1 MTGTDSGDY
10 FLGHSDAEIERLAQQ
25 SAFYRD
31 ATEALLKS
39 AGLAPG
45 MRVLD
50 IGSGA
55 GDVSLL
61 AAEMVG
67 PSGAV
72 LGIDRTVAAV
82 NAARRRVAAL
92 EIRRIT
98 FAVAELE
105 SFVADGPF
113 DALIGRF
120 LLMYLPDPA
129 ATLRLLFRSLK
140 SGAVIAFLEM
150 EMRSARGYPD
160 APLFGRCIDWY
171 SAAIELAGFRSNMGS
186 RLLIT
191 FQAAGLPTPHVIAS
205 GRVEGGPDSP
215 GYDLMAANLRTM
227 LPMLER
233 HKVTTAAEVDLAT
246 LAERLRRETVEGRR
260 CLQFPLVMGA
270 HARLSK

>member
-1 MTGTDSGDY
+1 
-10 FLGHSDAEIERLAQQ
+10 
-25 SAFYRD
+25 
-31 ATEALLKS
+31 
-39 AGLAPG
+39 
-45 MRVLD
+45 
-50 IGSGA
+50 
-55 GDVSLL
+55 
-61 AAEMVG
+61 VG
-67 PSGAV
+67 PATA
-72 LGIDRTVAAV
+72 DRQPRTS
-82 NAARRRVAAL
+82 RH
-92 EIRRIT
+92 
-98 FAVAELE
+98 
-105 SFVADGPF
+105 G
-113 DALIGRF
+113 
-120 LLMYLPDPA
+120 
-129 ATLRLLFRSLK
+129 TLRLLFRSLK

-205 GRVEGGPDSP
+205 SRVEGGPDSP

-246 LAERLRRETVEGRR
+246 LAERLRRETVEGQR

-270 HARLSK
+270 HAHAGGKPGALKQSLGRVAVERTLLRESLDLCIGMSEEIVAQVGLGRVAVERTLLRESLDLCIGMSEEIVARVGPGHVQCHGHRRLLSARRQRPRRRASEPPSR